1 MRYQHKLIDGIVV
14 ITINENEFFSMDSN
28 EIVETIKS
36 KIDEGNRAFIL
47 DLNKV
52 RYLNSTNINLL
63 IAVLTVV
70 RNNEGELVL
79 ASISEKVKNLLIIT
93 KLNSIFHVK
102 DSVDESI
109 EFLKEYRKAETN
121 QS

>member
-1 MRYQHKLIDGIVV
+1 LIDGIVV
-14 ITINENEFFSMDSN
+14 ITINENEFFSMESN
-28 EIVETIKS
+28 EIVETIKA
-36 KIDEGNRAFIL
+36 KIDKGNRAFIL
-47 DLNKV
+47 DLHEV

-79 ASISEKVKNLLIIT
+79 TSISEKVKNLLIIT

-109 EFLKEYRKAETN
+109 EFLKAYRKVETN